1 MDKPVGFIGLGI
13 MGRPIASNLC
23 KAGFPVMVYDVN
35 PEACV
40 PLEQLGAKR
49 SSMRDIAET
58 CDVIMMILPNG
69 AIVHS
74 VLFDEGGLC
83 ENLRAG
89 TLVCDMSSV
98 STAQA
103 VSHAKELSER
113 CGAAYIDSPVS
124 GGEMKAISGKLT
136 IMMGG
141 SEEQFQ
147 TMLPYYSAISA
158 ACHRVGP
165 VGQGCLAKLCNQIIV
180 TSNIAAICEA
190 TAFAEKHGMELSLLF
205 DVLRIG
211 SADSAMLE
219 SRIPKILERNFR
231 PGGAIKTH
239 LKDIRNVL
247 AEAEAVG
254 VDLPISDLLCEMLAE
269 HEADGNGLLDSS
281 SLLLYFEK
289 KLGV

>member
-1 MDKPVGFIGLGI
+1 MDHIVGFIGLGI

-23 KAGFPVMVYDVN
+23 RAGFPVMVYDVN
-35 PEACV
+35 PQACV
-40 PLEQLGAKR
+40 PLEQLGAVR
-49 SSMRDIAET
+49 GSIRELTEACDI
-58 CDVIMMILPNG
+58 IMMILPNG
-69 AIVHS
+69 TIVHS

-83 ENLRAG
+83 DTLRPE

-103 VSHAKELSER
+103 TAFAQELSAR
-113 CGAAYIDSPVS
+113 TGASYIDSPVS
-124 GGEMKAISGKLT
+124 GGELKAISGKLT

-141 SEEQFQ
+141 TEAQFQ
-147 TMLPYYSAISA
+147 TMLPYYQAISA
-158 ACHRVGP
+158 ACHRVGE

-190 TAFAEKHGMELSLLF
+190 TAFAEKHGMDLSLLF

-219 SRIPKILERNFR
+219 SRIPKLLKRDFR

-239 LKDIRNVL
+239 LKDIHNVL
-247 AEAEAVG
+247 AEAESVG
-254 VDLPISDLLCEMLAE
+254 VTLEITELLEKILTA

-281 SLLLYFEK
+281 SLLMYFEK
-289 KLGV
+289 KLEV

>member
-1 MDKPVGFIGLGI
+1 MKQTVGFIGLGI

-23 KAGFPVMVYDVN
+23 RAGFPVMVYDVN
-35 PEACV
+35 PDACI
-40 PLEQLGAKR
+40 PLEQLGAVR
-49 SSMRDIAET
+49 GSIRTLAES

-74 VLFDEGGLC
+74 VLFDVGGLC
-83 ENLRAG
+83 DALRPE

-103 VSHAKELSER
+103 ISFAKELSAR
-113 CGAAYIDSPVS
+113 TGASYIDSPVS
-124 GGEMKAISGKLT
+124 GGELKAISGKLT

-141 SEEQFQ
+141 TEEQFQ
-147 TMLPYYSAISA
+147 TMLPYYQAISA
-158 ACHRVGP
+158 ACHRVGD

-190 TAFAEKHGMELSLLF
+190 TAFAEKHGMDISLLF

-219 SRIPKILERNFR
+219 SRIPKLLSRDFR

-254 VDLPISDLLCEMLAE
+254 VELEISSLLEKLLAS
-269 HEADGNGLLDSS
+269 HEADGNSHLDSS
-281 SLLLYFEK
+281 SLLMYFEK
-289 KLGV
+289 EMGI

>member
-1 MDKPVGFIGLGI
+1 MKQTVGFIGLGI

-23 KAGFPVMVYDVN
+23 RAGFPVMVYDVN
-35 PEACV
+35 PDACI
-40 PLEQLGAKR
+40 PLEQLGA
-49 SSMRDIAET
+49 MRGSIRQLTEA
-58 CDVIMMILPNG
+58 CNVIMMILPNG

-83 ENLRAG
+83 DTLRPE

-103 VSHAKELSER
+103 VSFAQELAAR
-113 CGAAYIDSPVS
+113 TGAAYIDSPVS
-124 GGEMKAISGKLT
+124 GGELKAISGKLT

-141 SEEQFQ
+141 TEEQFQ
-147 TMLPYYSAISA
+147 TMLPYYQAISA
-158 ACHRVGP
+158 ACHRVGD

-190 TAFAEKHGMELSLLF
+190 TAFAEKHGMDLSLLF

-219 SRIPKILERNFR
+219 SRIPKLLARDFR

-239 LKDIRNVL
+239 LKDMRNVL
-247 AEAEAVG
+247 AEANSVG
-254 VDLPISDLLCEMLAE
+254 VELAISSLLETVLAS
-269 HEADGNGLLDSS
+269 HESDGNGALDSS

-289 KLGV
+289 TMGL

>member
-1 MDKPVGFIGLGI
+1 MKQTVGFIGLGI

-23 KAGFPVMVYDVN
+23 RAGFPVMVYDVN
-35 PEACV
+35 PDACI
-40 PLEQLGAKR
+40 PLEQLGAVCGSIR
-49 SSMRDIAET
+49 QLTEA

-83 ENLRAG
+83 DTLRPG

-103 VSHAKELSER
+103 VSFAQKLAAR
-113 CGAAYIDSPVS
+113 TGAAYIDSPVS
-124 GGEMKAISGKLT
+124 GGELKAISGKLT

-141 SEEQFQ
+141 TEEQFQ
-147 TMLPYYSAISA
+147 TMLPYYQAISA
-158 ACHRVGP
+158 ACHRVGD

-190 TAFAEKHGMELSLLF
+190 SAFAEKHGMDLSLLF

-219 SRIPKILERNFR
+219 SRIPKLLARDFR
-231 PGGAIKTH
+231 PGGVIRTH
-239 LKDIRNVL
+239 LKDMRNVL
-247 AEAEAVG
+247 AEADSVG
-254 VDLPISDLLCEMLAE
+254 VELAISSLLETILAS
-269 HEADGNGLLDSS
+269 HESDGNGALDSS

-289 KLGV
+289 TMGL

>member
-1 MDKPVGFIGLGI
+1 MKQTVGFVGLGI

-23 KAGFPVMVYDVN
+23 RAGFPVMVYDVN
-35 PEACV
+35 PDACI
-40 PLEQLGAKR
+40 PLEQLGAVR
-49 SSMRDIAET
+49 GSIRQLTEA

-83 ENLRAG
+83 DTLRPG

-103 VSHAKELSER
+103 VSFAQKLAAR
-113 CGAAYIDSPVS
+113 TGAAYIDSPVS
-124 GGEMKAISGKLT
+124 GGELKAISGKLT

-141 SEEQFQ
+141 TEEQFQ
-147 TMLPYYSAISA
+147 TMLPYYQAISA
-158 ACHRVGP
+158 ACHRVGD

-190 TAFAEKHGMELSLLF
+190 SAFAEKHGMDLSLLF

-219 SRIPKILERNFR
+219 SRIPKLLAREFR
-231 PGGAIKTH
+231 PGGAIRTH
-239 LKDIRNVL
+239 LKDMRNVL
-247 AEAEAVG
+247 AEAESVG
-254 VDLPISDLLCEMLAE
+254 VELAISSLLETILAS
-269 HEADGNGLLDSS
+269 HESDGNGALDSS

-289 KLGV
+289 TMGL